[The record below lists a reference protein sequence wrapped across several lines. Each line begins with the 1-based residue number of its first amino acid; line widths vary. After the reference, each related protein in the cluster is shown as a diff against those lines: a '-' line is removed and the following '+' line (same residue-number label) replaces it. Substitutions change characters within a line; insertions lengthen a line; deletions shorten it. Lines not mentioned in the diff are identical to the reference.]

1 MNVSFSL
8 FCWSWK
14 QFDRRLCITVNW
26 TKNCGWWIS
35 TNFDHESDRGPTLNP
50 TQMLSGQVGFINLT
64 HVRCALLLPTLLM
77 CACSDMESIN
87 IRTLDELCQCNSA
100 FFPSVSS
107 LYFFFASLS
116 LLIAWQLTEWKWMPF
131 NSTPFTSTWVFR
143 YPHIAVINSEFIHA
157 ATPNFN
163 TLTQLNVEWI
173 KTASLWTSSTSS
185 YKCMKMSRIKWKP
198 NVPSTRFWTS
208 NKSKRRL

>member
-1 MNVSFSL
+1 MSDVHFFFPPFWCARAVTWNQLTSERWTSCANATLLSSL
-8 FCWSWK
+8 LFL
-14 QFDRRLCITVNW
+14 LCI
-26 TKNCGWWIS
+26 
-35 TNFDHESDRGPTLNP
+35 
-50 TQMLSGQVGFINLT
+50 
-64 HVRCALLLPTLLM
+64 
-77 CACSDMESIN
+77 
-87 IRTLDELCQCNSA
+87 
-100 FFPSVSS
+100 
-107 LYFFFASLS
+107 FFFASLS